1 MKTLVLG
8 ASGATGR
15 QVVEQLLLKGQ
26 PVKLVARSLASL
38 PESWNTN
45 HQVTIIRV
53 GISEVSV
60 DEMAELLSDC
70 QSVVSCLGHN
80 LSLKGL
86 FGKPRNLVAG
96 AVELVCKAIEKNARQ
111 QAVKIVWM
119 NTAGSR
125 NNDLNEKQS
134 VAEKLVMALIRVLVP
149 PHSDNEKAAGFLR
162 HGVGKNHAGIQ
173 WVAVRPDTLIDEE
186 KVSEYELYPSP
197 VRSALFRPGK
207 TSRINTAHFMARLAT
222 DNDLWNKW
230 QGQMPVI
237 YNKTH

>member
-26 PVKLVARSLASL
+26 PVKLVARSLARL

-45 HQVTIIRV
+45 HQVTIIRA

-60 DEMAELLSDC
+60 DEMVELLSDC

-80 LSLKGL
+80 LSIKDL

-96 AVELVCKAIEKNARQ
+96 AAELVCKAIEKNARQ

-119 NTAGSR
+119 NTAGNR

-134 VAEKLVMALIRVLVP
+134 AAEKLVMALIRVLVP

-162 HGVGKNHAGIQ
+162 QGVGKNHAYIQ

-230 QGQMPVI
+230 KGQMPVI